1 MTIARLSLAANL
13 VQETGL
19 RALKR
24 VYVRGRD
31 GHVVLV
37 AVGPVKTEAVLTA
50 LANQEA
56 QLGQVLERMAQTATE
71 TDGDDVRTDSEER
84 YTVALSNATARLI
97 MEALDKRIPGHQ
109 AHAENVQE
117 VAVRL
122 ARLLGEDEA
131 LIAAAAYYHDIGKMG
146 VSDRVLLKAGPLC
159 PHEREEISHHPELGA
174 SLMASLGYAE
184 IAHLVRDHHVA
195 WNTDGRLPRGVQ
207 IISVADS
214 YDAMITPRIYRV
226 GGGAMTRRQAIEELR
241 RCAGT
246 QFAPGVVAAFLQI
259 LERHV

>member
-1 MTIARLSLAANL
+1 M
-13 VQETGL
+13 
-19 RALKR
+19 ALTN
-24 VYVRGRD
+24 V
-31 GHVVLV
+31 
-37 AVGPVKTEAVLTA
+37 
-50 LANQEA
+50 
-56 QLGQVLERMAQTATE
+56 
-71 TDGDDVRTDSEER
+71 
-84 YTVALSNATARLI
+84 TARLI
-97 MEALDKRIPGHQ
+97 MVALDKRIPGHI

-117 VAVRL
+117 MAVRL
-122 ARLLGEDEA
+122 ARLLGENAD

-174 SLMASLGYAE
+174 GLMASLGYAE
-184 IAHLVRDHHVA
+184 IAQLVRDHHVA
-195 WNTDGRLPRGVQ
+195 WNTDGRLPRGVH

-226 GGGAMTRRQAIEELR
+226 GGGAMTRRQAIEELH